1 MEGKASGII
10 QNNKHSWKTE
20 RLEHFFNLSQNRLK
34 CTFKKKKKK
43 INFMQEE
50 IHVSLSNS
58 LCIQFCQ
65 KSKMKFLKLGGD
77 SAAILVL
84 IIRL

>member
-43 INFMQEE
+43 DKLYARGNSCFSFEFSLYSVLSEVQNE
-50 IHVSLSNS
+50 ISQTWWRFCCNS
-58 LCIQFCQ
+58 
-65 KSKMKFLKLGGD
+65 GVD
-77 SAAILVL
+77 H
-84 IIRL
+84 